1 MLANKEKELTV
12 DWQSLPLLHGKTIV
26 VTGCASGI
34 GLETAKL
41 VTRMGGRVLG
51 VDVNDCAADLDEFF
65 YADLSDAA
73 SINNLVAA
81 LPKGIDGLANIAG
94 LAPPK
99 SADLVVKVN
108 FVAIKILTTGLID
121 KFNDGAS
128 IVNLASLAGEGW
140 RRSINKS
147 RELDS
152 LTMDQVAEFLKRHEI
167 SNVGAKS
174 YFFSKEALIAWTMR
188 NRWTW
193 RDRGIRVNAVSPGP
207 VDTGLLPDF
216 LASVGDDGVSKMT
229 PMDRAGSVEDVAPV
243 VAFLLS
249 DMTHWI
255 RGANIPVCGGMLAD
269 MLCKTDES

>member
-1 MLANKEKELTV
+1 MSA
-12 DWQSLPLLHGKTIV
+12 DWQDLPLLQGKTIV

-51 VDVNDCAADLDEFF
+51 VDVNDRASDVYEYY
-65 YADLSDAA
+65 YADLSNAA
-73 SINNLVAA
+73 SINDLVAA

-94 LAPPK
+94 LAPPV
-99 SADLVVKVN
+99 SASLVVKVN
-108 FVAIKILTTGLID
+108 FVAIRMLTIGLID
-121 KFNDGAS
+121 KMNDGAS
-128 IVNLASLAGEGW
+128 IVNLASLAGERW
-140 RRSINKS
+140 QRSINKS
-147 RELDS
+147 KKLEAL
-152 LTMDQVAEFLKRHEI
+152 LMDQVDEFLKRHEI
-167 SNVGAKS
+167 SNDGAKS

-193 RDRGIRVNAVSPGP
+193 RDRGIRMNAVSPGP

-216 LASVGDDGVSKMT
+216 LASVGDEGVSKMT
-229 PMDRAGSVEDVAPV
+229 TMDRTGSVEDVAPV

-269 MLCKTDES
+269 MLCQTADP